1 MRAYVATIQAASR
14 RIMMR
19 RLKFDVFGKI
29 MSAERTDAG
38 WRLFVLGADS
48 KRSPSD
54 VVVPAFV
61 TEHELAQY
69 LDDIFHESASLDRP
83 CVKRIS
89 H

>member
-1 MRAYVATIQAASR
+1 MARP
-14 RIMMR
+14 
-19 RLKFDVFGKI
+19 LKFDVFGKL

-38 WRLFVLGADS
+38 WRLFVLGADG
-48 KRSPSD
+48 KRSPAD

-61 TEHELAQY
+61 TESELAQY

-89 H
+89 N